1 MKTKYYLL
9 LSLLSSLSI
18 TTFPLHAQDSAPSLK
33 FPSPTGEGSG
43 VRPAGGESV
52 EAILSVDLV
61 NQYIWRGQ
69 DLGDVSLQ
77 PTLGVEWK
85 GLSLSAWGSVGISDV
100 TDDKEVD
107 FTLAYSTGGFNIGVT
122 DYWFSQGSYF
132 KYKAHQT
139 THLWEANIGYDFG
152 FLNVQ
157 WFTNFAGA
165 DGLNKDGKR
174 AYSSYLELSAPFR
187 LGGLD
192 WTATLGAVPW
202 ATSSYNANGF
212 CITDISLR
220 ATKDFV
226 IKEKYHLPVFAG
238 LTANPR
244 NEKLYLL
251 FGVSFSL

>member
-1 MKTKYYLL
+1 MKTIKILTFIL
-9 LSLLSSLSI
+9 LSAIAIPLS
-18 TTFPLHAQDSAPSLK
+18 AQDPTPSLK
-33 FPSPTGEGSG
+33 FPSPTGEGVG
-43 VRPAGGESV
+43 VRPAGGES
-52 EAILSVDLV
+52 ATSFIGVDLV

-85 GLSLSAWGSVGISDV
+85 GLSLSTWGSVGISDF
-100 TDDKEVD
+100 TDDKELD
-107 FTLAYSTGGFNIGVT
+107 FTLAYSIGGFNIGVT

-132 KYKAHQT
+132 QYKAHQT

-152 FLNVQ
+152 FLSVQ
-157 WFTNFAGA
+157 WFTNFAGD

-192 WTATLGAVPW
+192 WTATVGAVPW
-202 ATSSYNANGF
+202 ATTSYNANGF

-251 FGVSFSL
+251 FGVSFSM